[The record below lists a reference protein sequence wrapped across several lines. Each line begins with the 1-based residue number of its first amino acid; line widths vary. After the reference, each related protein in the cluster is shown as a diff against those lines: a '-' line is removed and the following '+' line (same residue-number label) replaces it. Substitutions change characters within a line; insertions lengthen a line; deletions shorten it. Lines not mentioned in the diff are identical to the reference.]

1 MTHDRTAL
9 IRQMVATHDGEPW
22 YGSSRMSLLKG
33 LRYTEA
39 AAQPVPGGHSIWALV
54 LHMTA
59 WTNEVRRRVNG
70 QAPASPVEGDWPAV
84 TEVSAS
90 AWEAARQALANAHQ
104 QLVADLKTLPASRWG
119 DAVGDTHNPAL
130 GTGLDVEGMVVGLA
144 QHDAYH
150 TGQIATLLRAAGL
163 K

>member
-1 MTHDRTAL
+1 MAHDRTAL
-9 IRQMVATHDGEPW
+9 IRQLAATHDGEPW

-70 QAPASPVEGDWPAV
+70 QPPNAI
-84 TEVSAS
+84 
-90 AWEAARQALANAHQ
+90 ARKN
-104 QLVADLKTLPASRWG
+104 
-119 DAVGDTHNPAL
+119 
-130 GTGLDVEGMVVGLA
+130 VVG
-144 QHDAYH
+144 
-150 TGQIATLLRAAGL
+150 TTMT

>member
-1 MTHDRTAL
+1 MANDRGAL
-9 IRQMVATHDGEPW
+9 IRQIIATHDGEPW

-33 LRYTEA
+33 VRYTEA
-39 AAQPVPGGHSIWALV
+39 AAQPVPGGHSVWALV

-70 QAPASPVEGDWPAV
+70 QVPASPVEGDWPAV

-90 AWEAARQALANAHQ
+90 AWEAARQALTNAHH
-104 QLVADLKTLPASRWG
+104 QLVTDLKALPESRWR
-119 DAVGDTHNPAL
+119 DPVGDTHNPAL
-130 GTGLDVEGMVVGLA
+130 GTGLDIEGMVVGLA

-150 TGQIATLLRAAGL
+150 TGQIASLLRAAGL

>member
-1 MTHDRTAL
+1 MANDRGAL
-9 IRQMVATHDGEPW
+9 IRQIIATHDGEPW

-33 LRYTEA
+33 VRYTEA
-39 AAQPVPGGHSIWALV
+39 AAQPVPGGHSVWALV

-70 QAPASPVEGDWPAV
+70 AAPASPVEGDWPAV

-90 AWEAARQALANAHQ
+90 AWEAARQALTNAHQ
-104 QLVADLKTLPASRWG
+104 QLVADLKALPESRWH

-130 GTGLDVEGMVVGLA
+130 GTGLDIEGMVVGLA

-150 TGQIATLLRAAGL
+150 TGQVATLLRAAGL

>member
-1 MTHDRTAL
+1 MAHDRTAL
-9 IRQMVATHDGEPW
+9 IRQLIATHDGEPW
-22 YGSSRMSLLKG
+22 YGSSRMSQLKG

-70 QAPASPVEGDWPAV
+70 QPPTSPVEGDWPAV

-90 AWEAARQALANAHQ
+90 AWEAARQALTTSHL
-104 QLVADLKTLPASRWG
+104 QLVAALKSLPESRWS

-150 TGQIATLLRAAGL
+150 SGQIATLLRAAGL